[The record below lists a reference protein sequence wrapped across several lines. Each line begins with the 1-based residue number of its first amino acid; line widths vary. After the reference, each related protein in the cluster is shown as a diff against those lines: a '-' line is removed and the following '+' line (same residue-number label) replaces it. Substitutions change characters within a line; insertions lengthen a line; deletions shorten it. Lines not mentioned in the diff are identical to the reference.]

1 MDDIS
6 DIRRYYDEAY
16 EEDSRLD
23 RHQLERDLTW
33 RYLDAFLPSTGQLLE
48 IGAAAG
54 GYTAGLAKRGYHIT
68 AFDLSES
75 LTELRRTKLDEAGLG
90 ERVTHH
96 IGDARDLSRF
106 RGQMF
111 DAALVM
117 GPLYH
122 LVDEND
128 RRLVPEQVFALLKPG
143 GVIFSAF
150 ICRYGILG
158 DLMRKIPEWIE
169 HQAEVRSVLEHGR
182 DPADWPRGGFRGY
195 FATADD
201 ITPLHESVGFETLTL
216 AAVEPAISADD
227 ENYNKLE
234 GQQRQLWL
242 DLLFEIGDEPS
253 TLGASRHLLYIGRK
267 SGAG

>member
-16 EEDSRLD
+16 DESSRLD
-23 RHQLERDLTW
+23 CHQLERDLTW
-33 RYLDAFLPSTGQLLE
+33 RYLDAFLPPGGHLLE

-54 GYTAGLAKRGYHIT
+54 GYTAGLAKRGYRIT
-68 AFDLSES
+68 ALDLSES
-75 LTELRRTKLDEAGLG
+75 LTELRRAKLDQAGLG
-90 ERVTHH
+90 EQVTHH
-96 IGDARDLSRF
+96 IGDARDLDRF
-106 RGQMF
+106 RDQRF

-122 LVDEND
+122 LVDEAD
-128 RRLVPEQVFALLKPG
+128 RRLVLRQVFDLLKPG
-143 GVIFSAF
+143 GMIFCAF

-169 HQAEVRSVLEHGR
+169 HETEVRSVLEHGR
-182 DPADWPRGGFRGY
+182 DPADWPRSGFRGY
-195 FATADD
+195 FATVEEIA
-201 ITPLHESVGFETLTL
+201 PLHESIGFETITL

-227 ENYNKLE
+227 ESYNQLK

-242 DLLFEIGDEPS
+242 DLLYQVSTEPS

-267 SGAG
+267 